1 MSAFNSLAR
10 LTVNTFGRRTTQTQ
24 IETNMSSVVPEESP
38 VYAAERQQA
47 MTQLVRER
55 GRISV
60 VELAER
66 YDVTTETVRR
76 DLSILED
83 RHLIRRVHGGAVP
96 ADALTLIEMGLPDRD
111 VSRIEQKQR
120 IAAAA
125 VDLLPRADSTVLI
138 DAGSTTARL
147 ARLLPPNLRITVITH
162 AVPIAAQL
170 AGSPQIELHL
180 LPGRVRRHTHAA
192 VGPET
197 VDALNAIRA
206 EIAFVGTN
214 GISVGHGLSTPD
226 RTEAAVKRAI
236 IDRARRVVVL
246 ADSSKVGVERTMKFA
261 ELSDIDT
268 LVTDKEISTSD
279 RRAFERAGVEVM
291 TV

>member
-1 MSAFNSLAR
+1 M
-10 LTVNTFGRRTTQTQ
+10 
-24 IETNMSSVVPEESP
+24 
-38 VYAAERQQA
+38 YAAERQQA

-76 DLSILED
+76 DLSMLED

-96 ADALTLIEMGLPDRD
+96 ADALTLIEAGLPDRD

-125 VDLLPRADSTVLI
+125 VDLIPRADSTVIL
-138 DAGSTTARL
+138 DAGSTTVRL
-147 ARLLPPNLRITVITH
+147 SRLLPPNLRLTVITH

-170 AGSPQIELHL
+170 AGSPQIELHV

-192 VGPET
+192 VGTET
-197 VDALNAIRA
+197 IEALEQVRA
-206 EIAFVGTN
+206 DLAFMGTN
-214 GISVGHGLSTPD
+214 GITLEHGLSTPD
-226 RTEAAVKRAI
+226 RTEAAVKRAMI
-236 IDRARRVVVL
+236 ERARRTVVL
-246 ADSSKVGVERTMKFA
+246 ADSSKIGVERTIKFA
-261 ELSDIDT
+261 ELSDVDT
-268 LVTDKEISTSD
+268 LVTDKEISASD
-279 RRAFERAGVEVM
+279 RRAIEHAGVEVI
-291 TV
+291 TA

>member
-1 MSAFNSLAR
+1 M
-10 LTVNTFGRRTTQTQ
+10 
-24 IETNMSSVVPEESP
+24 
-38 VYAAERQQA
+38 YAAERQQA

-76 DLSILED
+76 DLSMLED
-83 RHLIRRVHGGAVP
+83 RHLIRRVHGGAVS
-96 ADALTLIEMGLPDRD
+96 ADALTLIEAGLPDRD

-125 VDLLPRADSTVLI
+125 VDLLPRADSTVIL

-147 ARLLPPNLRITVITH
+147 SRLLPPNLRMTVITH

-170 AGSPQIELHL
+170 AGSPQIELHV

-192 VGPET
+192 VGTET
-197 VDALNAIRA
+197 IEALEQVRA
-206 EIAFVGTN
+206 DLAFMGTN
-214 GISVGHGLSTPD
+214 GITVAHGLSTPD

-236 IDRARRVVVL
+236 IERARRTVVL
-246 ADSSKVGVERTMKFA
+246 ADSSKVGVERTVKFA
-261 ELSDIDT
+261 ELSDVDT
-268 LVTDKEISTSD
+268 LVTDKEISASD
-279 RRAFERAGVEVM
+279 RRAIEHAGVEVI
-291 TV
+291 TA

>member
-1 MSAFNSLAR
+1 
-10 LTVNTFGRRTTQTQ
+10 
-24 IETNMSSVVPEESP
+24 

-76 DLSILED
+76 DLSMLED

-96 ADALTLIEMGLPDRD
+96 ADALTLIEAGLPDRD

-125 VDLLPRADSTVLI
+125 VDLLPRADSTVIL
-138 DAGSTTARL
+138 DAGSTTVRL
-147 ARLLPPNLRITVITH
+147 SRLLPPNLRMTVITH

-170 AGSPQIELHL
+170 AGSPHIELHV

-192 VGPET
+192 VGTET
-197 VDALNAIRA
+197 IEALAQVRA
-206 EIAFVGTN
+206 DLAFVGTN
-214 GISVGHGLSTPD
+214 GTTVEHGLSTPD
-226 RTEAAVKRAI
+226 RTVAGVKRAI
-236 IDRARRVVVL
+236 IERARRTVVL
-246 ADSSKVGVERTMKFA
+246 ADSSKIGVERTIKFA
-261 ELSDIDT
+261 ELSDVDT
-268 LVTDKEISTSD
+268 LVTDKEISASD
-279 RRAFERAGVEVM
+279 RRAIEHAGVEVI
-291 TV
+291 TA

>member
-1 MSAFNSLAR
+1 M
-10 LTVNTFGRRTTQTQ
+10 
-24 IETNMSSVVPEESP
+24 
-38 VYAAERQQA
+38 YAAERQQA

-60 VELAER
+60 VELAQQ

-76 DLSILED
+76 DLSVLED
-83 RHLIRRVHGGAVP
+83 RNLVRRVHGGAVP
-96 ADALTLIEMGLPDRD
+96 ADALTLLEAGLPDRD

-120 IAAAA
+120 IASAAL
-125 VDLLPRADSTVLI
+125 DLLPRADSTVVL
-138 DAGSTTARL
+138 DAGSTTVRL
-147 ARLLPPNLRITVITH
+147 SRLLPPNLRMTVVTH

-197 VDALNAIRA
+197 VEALDSIRA
-206 EIAFVGTN
+206 DLAFVGTN
-214 GISVGHGLSTPD
+214 GLSVEHGLSTPD

-236 IDRARRVVVL
+236 IGRARRVVVL
-246 ADSSKVGVERTMKFA
+246 ADSSKIGVERTIKFA
-261 ELSDIDT
+261 ELSEIDT
-268 LVTDKEISTSD
+268 LVTDKEIAASD
-279 RRAFERAGVEVM
+279 RRSIERAGVEVI

>member
-1 MSAFNSLAR
+1 M
-10 LTVNTFGRRTTQTQ
+10 
-24 IETNMSSVVPEESP
+24 
-38 VYAAERQQA
+38 YAAERQQA

-60 VELAER
+60 VELAQQ

-76 DLSILED
+76 DLSVLED
-83 RHLIRRVHGGAVP
+83 RNLVRRVHGGAVP
-96 ADALTLIEMGLPDRD
+96 ADALTLIEAGLPDRD

-120 IAAAA
+120 IASAAL
-125 VDLLPRADSTVLI
+125 DLLPRADSTVIL
-138 DAGSTTARL
+138 DAGSTTVRL
-147 ARLLPPNLRITVITH
+147 SRLLPPNLRMTVVTH

-192 VGPET
+192 GGPET
-197 VDALNAIRA
+197 VEALDSIRA
-206 EIAFVGTN
+206 DLAFVGTN
-214 GISVGHGLSTPD
+214 GLTVEHGLSTPD

-236 IDRARRVVVL
+236 IGRARRVVVL
-246 ADSSKVGVERTMKFA
+246 ADSSKVGVERTIKFA
-261 ELSDIDT
+261 ELSEIDT
-268 LVTDKEISTSD
+268 LVTDKEIATSD
-279 RRAFERAGVEVM
+279 RRSIERAGVEVI

>member
-1 MSAFNSLAR
+1 
-10 LTVNTFGRRTTQTQ
+10 
-24 IETNMSSVVPEESP
+24 

-47 MTQLVRER
+47 MTQLVRAR

-83 RHLIRRVHGGAVP
+83 RHLVRRVHGGAVP

-138 DAGSTTARL
+138 DAGSTTVRF
-147 ARLLPPNLRITVITH
+147 ARLLPPNLRITVVTH

-170 AGSPQIELHL
+170 AGSPQIELHV

-192 VGPET
+192 VGAET
-197 VDALNAIRA
+197 VEALDAIRA
-206 EIAFVGTN
+206 DIAFVGTN
-214 GISVGHGLSTPD
+214 GITVDHGLSTPD

-236 IDRARRVVVL
+236 IERARRVVGL
-246 ADSSKVGVERTMKFA
+246 ADPSKVGVERTMKFA
-261 ELSDIDT
+261 ELTDIDT

>member
-1 MSAFNSLAR
+1 
-10 LTVNTFGRRTTQTQ
+10 
-24 IETNMSSVVPEESP
+24 

-47 MTQLVRER
+47 MTQVVRER

-66 YDVTTETVRR
+66 YEVTTETVRR

-125 VDLLPRADSTVLI
+125 VDLLPRADSTVII

-147 ARLLPPNLRITVITH
+147 ARLLPPNLRITVVTH

-170 AGSPQIELHL
+170 AGSPQVELHL

-192 VGPET
+192 VGAET
-197 VDALNAIRA
+197 VEALDSIRA
-206 EIAFVGTN
+206 DLAFVGTN
-214 GISVGHGLSTPD
+214 GITLEHGLSTPD

-246 ADSSKVGVERTMKFA
+246 ADSSKVGVERTMKFG
-261 ELSDIDT
+261 ELADVDT
-268 LVTDKEISTSD
+268 LVTDKEIETSD
-279 RRAFERAGVEVM
+279 RRAFERAGVEVI
-291 TV
+291 TA

>member
-1 MSAFNSLAR
+1 
-10 LTVNTFGRRTTQTQ
+10 
-24 IETNMSSVVPEESP
+24 

-60 VELAER
+60 VELSER

-83 RHLIRRVHGGAVP
+83 RNLVRRVHGGAVP
-96 ADALTLIEMGLPDRD
+96 ADALTLIEAGLQDRD
-111 VSRIEQKQR
+111 VARIEQKQR

-125 VDLLPRADSTVLI
+125 VELLPHADSTVII
-138 DAGSTTARL
+138 DAGSTTVRL
-147 ARLLPPNLRITVITH
+147 SRLLPANLRMTVVTH

-170 AGSPQIELHL
+170 AGAPQIELHL

-197 VDALNAIRA
+197 VEALDKIRA
-206 EIAFVGTN
+206 DLAFIGTN
-214 GISVGHGLSTPD
+214 GITLDHGLSTPD

-236 IDRARRVVVL
+236 IERARLVVVL
-246 ADSSKVGVERTMKFA
+246 ADASKIGVERTIKFA
-261 ELSDIDT
+261 EVSAIDT
-268 LVTDKEISTSD
+268 LVTDKEITASD
-279 RRAFERAGVEVM
+279 RRSFERAGVEVIA
-291 TV
+291 V

>member
-1 MSAFNSLAR
+1 
-10 LTVNTFGRRTTQTQ
+10 
-24 IETNMSSVVPEESP
+24 

-47 MTQLVRER
+47 MTQLVHER

-66 YDVTTETVRR
+66 YDVTTETIRR
-76 DLSILED
+76 DLSMLED
-83 RHLIRRVHGGAVP
+83 RHLIRRVHGGAVT
-96 ADALTLIEMGLPDRD
+96 ADALTLIEAGLPDRD

-125 VDLLPRADSTVLI
+125 VDLLPRADSTVIL
-138 DAGSTTARL
+138 DAGSTTVRL
-147 ARLLPPNLRITVITH
+147 SRLLPPNLRMTVITH

-170 AGSPQIELHL
+170 AGSPQIELHV

-192 VGPET
+192 VGTET
-197 VDALNAIRA
+197 IEALEQIRA
-206 EIAFVGTN
+206 DLAFLGTN
-214 GISVGHGLSTPD
+214 GLTVEHGLSTPD

-236 IDRARRVVVL
+236 IERAHRNVVL
-246 ADSSKVGVERTMKFA
+246 ADSSKIGVERTIRFG

-268 LVTDKEISTSD
+268 LVTDKEISASD
-279 RRAFERAGVEVM
+279 RRAIEHAGVEVI
-291 TV
+291 TA

>member
-1 MSAFNSLAR
+1 M
-10 LTVNTFGRRTTQTQ
+10 
-24 IETNMSSVVPEESP
+24 
-38 VYAAERQQA
+38 YAAERQQA

-76 DLSILED
+76 DLSMLED

-96 ADALTLIEMGLPDRD
+96 ADALTLIEAGLPDRD

-125 VDLLPRADSTVLI
+125 VDLIPRADSTVIL
-138 DAGSTTARL
+138 DAGSTTVRL
-147 ARLLPPNLRITVITH
+147 SRLLPPNLRLTVITH

-170 AGSPQIELHL
+170 AGSPQIELHV

-192 VGPET
+192 VGTET
-197 VDALNAIRA
+197 IEALEQVRA
-206 EIAFVGTN
+206 DLAFMGTN
-214 GISVGHGLSTPD
+214 GITLEHGLSTPD
-226 RTEAAVKRAI
+226 RTEAAVKRAMI
-236 IDRARRVVVL
+236 ERARRTVVV
-246 ADSSKVGVERTMKFA
+246 ADSSKIGVERTIKFA
-261 ELSDIDT
+261 ELSDVDT
-268 LVTDKEISTSD
+268 LVTDKEISASD
-279 RRAFERAGVEVM
+279 RRAIEHAGVEVI
-291 TV
+291 TA